1 MQAAYK
7 GTWHKCRN
15 ENNEQLRWLSR
26 VRRSWLEEGKPRKVK
41 HDQAVWITLWVR
53 IFTHKNRYC
62 HTAGLTVRLRSIRC
76 VSPSLAWCYWS
87 ALGHK
92 GDSSLLWRL
101 QYPNRIAET
110 FPSATSYSKQCI
122 LLSSQAPGLTWWS
135 CLKPQ
140 KASCCSLPCRLF
152 ALLLSH
158 WHFLGIS
165 SRKIHFWPKAMWT
178 FNASSTSQR
187 IKLLEPKSS
196 HQWQTTRTDAKTS
209 QPSFL
214 TINALQ

>member
-7 GTWHKCRN
+7 RTWHKCRN

-87 ALGHK
+87 ALVHK
-92 GDSSLLWRL
+92 GDSSLIWRL

-140 KASCCSLPCRLF
+140 KASCCSLPCRLLPCF
-152 ALLLSH
+152 CHIDTFLAYLQGKYISDPKLCGLSMLLPHHKEPNCWNQRAPTNGKQPGQTLRPH
-158 WHFLGIS
+158 NHPFL
-165 SRKIHFWPKAMWT
+165 
-178 FNASSTSQR
+178 Q
-187 IKLLEPKSS
+187 
-196 HQWQTTRTDAKTS
+196 
-209 QPSFL
+209 
-214 TINALQ
+214 